1 MKKLS
6 INNIAQCYRCRCA
19 INNTRKTC
27 THTQLNNL
35 VVKCQDRDGDKSW
48 MVEQGTL
55 DEEVEKQ

>member
-1 MKKLS
+1 MC
-6 INNIAQCYRCRCA
+6 NQQHPQDMH
-19 INNTRKTC
+19 